1 MPITSRD
8 VARLAGV
15 SQPTVS
21 RALRGDPRVAAE
33 TRARV
38 QEAVTALGYV
48 PSEAGRSLVTRR
60 TRRIGIVV
68 SDLTN
73 PFYPHLLGPLHD
85 ELEQH
90 AYRMMVFTERSDNQ
104 VPLEQLVDGSIDG
117 AVLLTSNIDSPLP
130 GELQRRRL
138 PFVFL
143 NRESTPHT
151 ADAAVVD
158 NELGGRLAA
167 HHLTDHGHRR
177 IAGIFGPATTSTG
190 RDRETGFRAALAEA
204 GIALPSVFTRRG
216 PFEFET
222 GYRAMQELLDA
233 DPRPTAVFCGND
245 VVAIGALNA
254 ALARGVSIPEDIGI
268 IGFDNIPM
276 AEWEAF
282 RLTTVG
288 HDLDAM
294 AAAAARLLVERLE
307 KKNSDDGPRRIVMTP
322 QLIERATVSDPRP

>member
-21 RALRGDPRVAAE
+21 RALRGDPRVAAD

-38 QEAVTALGYV
+38 QEAAEALGYV

-60 TRRIGIVV
+60 TKRIGIVV

-85 ELEQH
+85 ELEKH
-90 AYRMMVFTERSDNQ
+90 SYRMMVFTERSDNQ

-117 AVLLTSNIDSPLP
+117 AVLLTSNLDSRLP
-130 GELQRRRL
+130 AELQRRRL

-143 NRESTPHT
+143 NRESSPHT

-167 HHLTDHGHRR
+167 AHLTDTGHRR
-177 IAGIFGPATTSTG
+177 IAGIFGPDTTSTG
-190 RDRETGFRAALAEA
+190 RDRELGFRAALAES
-204 GIALPSVFTRRG
+204 GIALPGVFTHRG
-216 PFEFET
+216 PFEFDT
-222 GYRAMQELLDA
+222 GYHAMLELLGT

-254 ALARGVSIPEDIGI
+254 AMSKGVGIPDELSL

-307 KKNSDDGPRRIVMTP
+307 NTISEDRPQRVVLTP
-322 QLIERATVSDPRP
+322 QLVERATVAPPPA

>member
-38 QEAVTALGYV
+38 QEAVEALGYV

-60 TRRIGIVV
+60 TKRIGIVV

-85 ELEQH
+85 ELEKH
-90 AYRMMVFTERSDNQ
+90 SYRMMVFTERSDNQ

-117 AVLLTSNIDSPLP
+117 AVLLTSNLDSRLP
-130 GELQRRRL
+130 AELQRRRL

-143 NRESTPHT
+143 NRESSPHT

-167 HHLTDHGHRR
+167 AHLTDIGHRR
-177 IAGIFGPATTSTG
+177 IAGIFGPDTTSTG
-190 RDRETGFRAALAEA
+190 RDRELGFRAALAES
-204 GIALPSVFTRRG
+204 GIALPGAFTHRG
-216 PFEFET
+216 PFEFDT
-222 GYRAMQELLDA
+222 GYHAMLELLGTH
-233 DPRPTAVFCGND
+233 PRPTAVFCGND

-254 ALARGVSIPEDIGI
+254 ALSRGVDIPGELSL

-282 RLTTVG
+282 RLTTIG

-307 KKNSDDGPRRIVMTP
+307 NTIGEDRPQRVVMAP
-322 QLIERATVSDPRP
+322 QLVERATVAPPPA